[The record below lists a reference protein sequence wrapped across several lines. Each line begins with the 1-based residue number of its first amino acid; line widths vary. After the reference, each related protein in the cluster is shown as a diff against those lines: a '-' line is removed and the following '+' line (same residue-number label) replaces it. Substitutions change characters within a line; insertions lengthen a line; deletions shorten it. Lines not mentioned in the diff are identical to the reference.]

1 MTHMDLQ
8 TLGHKLKLLYHD
20 GLADEI
26 LFSVRWLL
34 FPINIGLAVAL
45 LIYVVKFLS
54 DVLTLII
61 LSPGLTG
68 NTLLADTVGL
78 LDKAMV
84 ASLLVLVIIG
94 GHQIYVRKFHVNARK
109 DSPQWLDHIDTI
121 SMKVKVGLA
130 FTGVSS
136 VQLLEDFI
144 SSKHIP
150 KAELYKHYEIHAIF
164 LVSTLLIALVWRIMH
179 PTHVKA
185 ESLPCSCKKNNE
197 ITHEE

>member
-1 MTHMDLQ
+1 MQ
-8 TLGHKLKLLYHD
+8 KPTLKAGFNKIMSLYHN

-34 FPINIGLAVAL
+34 FPINIGLAIAL
-45 LIYVVKFLS
+45 LIYVFKFLK
-54 DVLTLII
+54 DVLNLV
-61 LSPGLTG
+61 LMSPSLTD
-68 NTLLADTVGL
+68 NALLAETVGL
-78 LDKAMV
+78 LDKAMI

-94 GHQIYVRKFHVNARK
+94 GHQIYVRKFHVNSRK

-150 KAELYKHYEIHAIF
+150 NAVLYKHYEIHGIF
-164 LVSTLLIALVWRIMH
+164 LISTLIIAIVWRIMH
-179 PTHVKA
+179 PKDESPHGSNNPLSNDKA
-185 ESLPCSCKKNNE
+185 
-197 ITHEE
+197 

>member
-1 MTHMDLQ
+1 MAES
-8 TLGHKLKLLYHD
+8 KLKQLLTKIKSFLHD

-26 LFSVRWLL
+26 LFSTRWLL

-45 LIYVVKFLS
+45 LIYVFKFLG
-54 DVLTLII
+54 DVITLIV
-61 LSPGLTG
+61 LSPHLSG
-68 NTLLADTVGL
+68 NHLLADTVGL

-150 KAELYKHYEIHAIF
+150 TAVLYKHYEIHAIF
-164 LVSTLLIALVWRIMH
+164 LFSTLIIAFVWRIMH
-179 PTHVKA
+179 PKEH
-185 ESLPCSCKKNNE
+185 
-197 ITHEE
+197 